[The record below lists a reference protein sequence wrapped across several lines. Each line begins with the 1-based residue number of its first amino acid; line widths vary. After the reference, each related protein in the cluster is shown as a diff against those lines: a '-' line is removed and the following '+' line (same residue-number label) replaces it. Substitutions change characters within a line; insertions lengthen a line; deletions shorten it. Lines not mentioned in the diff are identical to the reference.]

1 MKLKTIAIIKHMK
14 IVNLIFLI
22 GLITLLF
29 VCLIPVRIITNHISP
44 YLLFG
49 FYFGLIAI
57 IIYRG
62 NQYFEYD
69 TAGEVFNLKTKN
81 YGPLS
86 FLSKNVKGIDLPMN
100 KIIDY
105 RFNRNFLRT
114 ELELFVRTKKNKSG
128 VTKVKFNMSYL
139 DRKNFNQIK
148 EDLEH
153 IINKNNKIE
162 QHKLANEFTN
172 KIVF

>member
-1 MKLKTIAIIKHMK
+1 MKLKNLTIIKNMR
-14 IVNLIFLI
+14 VFNLIFLI

-44 YLLFG
+44 YLLIG
-49 FYFGLIAI
+49 LYIGLIVI

-69 TAGEVFNLKTKN
+69 TAGEVFNLRTKN

-86 FLSKNVKGIDLPMN
+86 FLSKNEKGIDVPMS

-128 VTKVKFNMSYL
+128 ITKVKFNMSYL
-139 DRKNFNQIK
+139 NHKDFSLIK
-148 EDLEH
+148 ENLEH
-153 IINKNNKIE
+153 IINNNNKIE